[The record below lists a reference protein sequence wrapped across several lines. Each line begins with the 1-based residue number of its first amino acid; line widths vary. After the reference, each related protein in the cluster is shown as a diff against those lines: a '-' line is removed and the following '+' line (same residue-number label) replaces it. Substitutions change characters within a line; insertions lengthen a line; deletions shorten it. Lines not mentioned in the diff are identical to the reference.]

1 LQYIFDGVEFMKISR
16 FHKKLALAA
25 SFGLASFAAVA
36 PAPAYAYSQPLY
48 LEINQ
53 SYYLPQTSAIKRVA
67 VSNPDIADVIVVDKN
82 AISVVAKK
90 SGSTSLTIWNANGM
104 RQEFTVSVTGADSG
118 MAGAI
123 QKAIGLPHVEVSV
136 VGGKVILKGTVAN
149 QYEKDLAY
157 RVACLYADSMG
168 KEGGE
173 SASGGESMSKSDDD
187 RDLFD
192 EDVPIKDNKE
202 ENPNVINLLEMVNPD
217 QINIEAEVIEINA
230 NDAAKLGALYSG
242 SVVSATPATAT
253 STTSGDSNSSTT
265 STTYSDAGISSS
277 SLGTGTFSIGTGT
290 GALRDKGSHW
300 YNRNWFFT
308 HFSDIQAEIHLLVTQ
323 GHARVVSRPNITTM
337 SGKTAGILVGGQIP
351 YPKSNGSNSGTSVD
365 YKDYGIRLSLIEPT
379 VDRSGNITSRVL
391 ASVSRLDWGNA
402 VMVDSFKMPGLATRT
417 AETMVNIPTG
427 MTMVIGGLLNSDES
441 KSLSKVPIL
450 GDIPIIGEL
459 FKYHNNSKAK
469 TEIIILLTPRIVN
482 ETTPATMSDR
492 MKDTYAEMRQED
504 ETKNQVDLN
513 GDRPKTNK
521 ELKDEAKAKETEVP
535 PKKSEADDSILGKYL
550 DQSVLKGTSK
560 AEHDAAVKA
569 NQQE

>member
-1 LQYIFDGVEFMKISR
+1 MGELVILLTSCLPQRGRRSLQYIFDGVEFMKISR

-157 RVACLYADSMG
+157 RVACLYADSLG
-168 KEGGE
+168 KGGEGG
-173 SASGGESMSKSDDD
+173 ASGSSSSSSNSSSEQSHTLLKTDD
-187 RDLFD
+187 
-192 EDVPIKDNKE
+192 VTVNDNKE
-202 ENPNVINLLEMVNPD
+202 TNPNVINLLEMVNPD
-217 QINIEAEVIEINA
+217 QINIEALVIEVNED
-230 NDAAKLGALYSG
+230 DAKKLGATYTSQQASSDSDG
-242 SVVSATPATAT
+242 ISV
-253 STTSGDSNSSTT
+253 N
-265 STTYSDAGISSS
+265 DAGEFYGGESY
-277 SLGTGTFSIGTGT
+277 GTQ
-290 GALRDKGSHW
+290 RDAGHHW

-308 HFSDIQAEIHLLVTQ
+308 HFSKINANIHLLIDQ
-323 GHARVVSRPNITTM
+323 GHARVISRPNITTM

-351 YPKSNGSNSGTSVD
+351 YPTSNSDGNISVE
-365 YKDYGIRLSLIEPT
+365 YKDYGIRLNLIDPT

-391 ASVSRLDWGNA
+391 ASVSRLDWTNA
-402 VMVDSFKMPGLATRT
+402 VTSNSLKWPAIAERT

-427 MTMVIGGLLNSDES
+427 MTMVIGGLLDSDDT
-441 KSLSKVPIL
+441 KQLKKVPLL

-459 FKYHNNSKAK
+459 FKYHNDSKQK
-469 TEIIILLTPRIVN
+469 SEIMILITPRIVN
-482 ETTPATMSDR
+482 ETTPANMSPQMR
-492 MKDTYAEMRQED
+492 DTYAQDRKDD
-504 ETKNQVDLN
+504 EAREQVDLN

>member
-1 LQYIFDGVEFMKISR
+1 MKISR

-157 RVACLYADSMG
+157 RVACLYADSLG
-168 KEGGE
+168 KGGEGG
-173 SASGGESMSKSDDD
+173 ASGSSSSSSNSSSEQSHTLLKTDD
-187 RDLFD
+187 
-192 EDVPIKDNKE
+192 VTVNDNKE
-202 ENPNVINLLEMVNPD
+202 TNPNVINLLEMVNPD
-217 QINIEAEVIEINA
+217 QINIEALVIEVNED
-230 NDAAKLGALYSG
+230 DAKKLGATYTSQQASSDSDG
-242 SVVSATPATAT
+242 ISV
-253 STTSGDSNSSTT
+253 N
-265 STTYSDAGISSS
+265 DAGEFYGGESY
-277 SLGTGTFSIGTGT
+277 GTQ
-290 GALRDKGSHW
+290 RDAGHHW

-308 HFSDIQAEIHLLVTQ
+308 HFSKINANIHLLIDQ
-323 GHARVVSRPNITTM
+323 GHARVISRPNITTM

-351 YPKSNGSNSGTSVD
+351 YPTSNSDGNISVE
-365 YKDYGIRLSLIEPT
+365 YKDYGIRLNLIDPT

-391 ASVSRLDWGNA
+391 ASVSRLDWTNA
-402 VMVDSFKMPGLATRT
+402 VTSNSLKWPAIAERT

-427 MTMVIGGLLNSDES
+427 MTMVIGGLLDSDDT
-441 KSLSKVPIL
+441 KQLKKVPLL

-459 FKYHNNSKAK
+459 FKYHNDSKQK
-469 TEIIILLTPRIVN
+469 SEIMILITPRIVN
-482 ETTPATMSDR
+482 ETTPANMSPQMR
-492 MKDTYAEMRQED
+492 DTYAQDRKDD
-504 ETKNQVDLN
+504 EAREQVDLN

>member
-1 LQYIFDGVEFMKISR
+1 MGELVILLTSCLPQRGRRSLQYIFDGVEFMKISR

-36 PAPAYAYSQPLY
+36 PAPAYAYSQPIY

-157 RVACLYADSMG
+157 RVACLYADSLG
-168 KEGGE
+168 KGGEGG
-173 SASGGESMSKSDDD
+173 ASGSSSSSSNSSSEQSHTLLKTDD
-187 RDLFD
+187 
-192 EDVPIKDNKE
+192 VTVNDNKE
-202 ENPNVINLLEMVNPD
+202 TNPNVINLLEMVNPD
-217 QINIEAEVIEINA
+217 QINIEALVIEVNED
-230 NDAAKLGALYSG
+230 DAKKLGATYTSQQASSDSDG
-242 SVVSATPATAT
+242 ISV
-253 STTSGDSNSSTT
+253 N
-265 STTYSDAGISSS
+265 DAGEFYGGESY
-277 SLGTGTFSIGTGT
+277 GTQ
-290 GALRDKGSHW
+290 RDAGHHW

-308 HFSDIQAEIHLLVTQ
+308 HFSKINANIHLLIDQ
-323 GHARVVSRPNITTM
+323 GHARVISRPNITTM

-351 YPKSNGSNSGTSVD
+351 YPTSNSDGNISVE
-365 YKDYGIRLSLIEPT
+365 YKDYGIRLNLIDPT

-391 ASVSRLDWGNA
+391 ASVSRLDWTNA
-402 VMVDSFKMPGLATRT
+402 VTSNSLKWPAIAERT

-427 MTMVIGGLLNSDES
+427 MTMVIGGLLDSDDT
-441 KSLSKVPIL
+441 KQLKKVPLL

-459 FKYHNNSKAK
+459 FKYHNDSKQK
-469 TEIIILLTPRIVN
+469 SEIMILITPRIVN
-482 ETTPATMSDR
+482 ETTPANMSPQMR
-492 MKDTYAEMRQED
+492 DTYAQDRKDD
-504 ETKNQVDLN
+504 EAREQVDLN

-560 AEHDAAVKA
+560 AEHDAAVRA
-569 NQQE
+569 NAESGQ

>member
-1 LQYIFDGVEFMKISR
+1 MGELVILLTSCLPQRGRRSLQYIFDGVEFMKISR

-36 PAPAYAYSQPLY
+36 PAPAYAYSQPIY

-90 SGSTSLTIWNANGM
+90 SGSTSLTIWTANGM

-157 RVACLYADSMG
+157 RVACLYADSLG
-168 KEGGE
+168 KGGEGG
-173 SASGGESMSKSDDD
+173 ASGSSSSSSNSSSEQSHTLLKTDD
-187 RDLFD
+187 
-192 EDVPIKDNKE
+192 VTVNDNKE
-202 ENPNVINLLEMVNPD
+202 TNPNVINLLEMVNPD
-217 QINIEAEVIEINA
+217 QINIEALVIEVNED
-230 NDAAKLGALYSG
+230 DAKKLGATYTSQQASSDSDG
-242 SVVSATPATAT
+242 ISV
-253 STTSGDSNSSTT
+253 N
-265 STTYSDAGISSS
+265 DAGEFYGGESY
-277 SLGTGTFSIGTGT
+277 GTQ
-290 GALRDKGSHW
+290 RDAGHHW

-308 HFSDIQAEIHLLVTQ
+308 HFSKINANIHLLIDQ
-323 GHARVVSRPNITTM
+323 GHARVISRPNITTM

-351 YPKSNGSNSGTSVD
+351 YPTSNSDGNISVE
-365 YKDYGIRLSLIEPT
+365 YKDYGIRLNLIDPT

-391 ASVSRLDWGNA
+391 ASVSRLDWTNA
-402 VMVDSFKMPGLATRT
+402 VTSNSLKWPAIAERT

-427 MTMVIGGLLNSDES
+427 MTMVIGGLLDSDDT
-441 KSLSKVPIL
+441 KQLKKVPLL

-459 FKYHNNSKAK
+459 FKYHNDSKQK
-469 TEIIILLTPRIVN
+469 SEIMILITPRIVN
-482 ETTPATMSDR
+482 ETTPANMSPQMR
-492 MKDTYAEMRQED
+492 DTYAQDRKDD
-504 ETKNQVDLN
+504 EAREQVDLN

-560 AEHDAAVKA
+560 AEHDAAVRA
-569 NQQE
+569 NAESGQ

>member
-1 LQYIFDGVEFMKISR
+1 MGELVILLTSCLPQRGRRSLQYIFDGVEFMKISR

-157 RVACLYADSMG
+157 RVACLYADSLG
-168 KEGGE
+168 KGGEGG
-173 SASGGESMSKSDDD
+173 ASGSSSSSSNSSSEQSHTLLKTDD
-187 RDLFD
+187 
-192 EDVPIKDNKE
+192 VTVNDNKE
-202 ENPNVINLLEMVNPD
+202 TNPNVINLLEMVNPD
-217 QINIEAEVIEINA
+217 QINIEALVIEVNED
-230 NDAAKLGALYSG
+230 DAKKLGATYTSQQASSDSDG
-242 SVVSATPATAT
+242 ISV
-253 STTSGDSNSSTT
+253 N
-265 STTYSDAGISSS
+265 DAGEFYGGESY
-277 SLGTGTFSIGTGT
+277 GTQ
-290 GALRDKGSHW
+290 RDAGHHW

-308 HFSDIQAEIHLLVTQ
+308 HFSKINANIHLLIDQ
-323 GHARVVSRPNITTM
+323 GHARVISRPNITTM

-351 YPKSNGSNSGTSVD
+351 YPTSNSDGNISVE
-365 YKDYGIRLSLIEPT
+365 YKDYGIRLNLIDPT

-391 ASVSRLDWGNA
+391 ASVSRLDWTNA
-402 VMVDSFKMPGLATRT
+402 VTSNSLKWPAIAERT

-427 MTMVIGGLLNSDES
+427 MTMVIGGLLDSDDT
-441 KSLSKVPIL
+441 KQLKKVPLL

-459 FKYHNNSKAK
+459 FKYHNDSKQK
-469 TEIIILLTPRIVN
+469 SEIMILITPRIVN
-482 ETTPATMSDR
+482 ETTPANMSPQMR
-492 MKDTYAEMRQED
+492 DTYAQDRKDD
-504 ETKNQVDLN
+504 EAREQVDLN

-569 NQQE
+569 SQQG

>member
-1 LQYIFDGVEFMKISR
+1 MINKKIV
-16 FHKKLALAA
+16 LAAALAA
-25 SFGLASFAAVA
+25 TSYAAA
-36 PAPAYAYSQPLY
+36 PVPAYAYSQPIY
-48 LEINQ
+48 LEVNQ

-90 SGSTSLTIWNANGM
+90 AGSTSLTIWNANGM

-157 RVACLYADSMG
+157 HIACLYADSIG

-173 SASGGESMSKSDDD
+173 AASGGESMSKSDDD

-217 QINIEAEVIEINA
+217 QINIEALVLEVNA
-230 NDAAKLGALYSG
+230 NDADKLGLTYASPLASSDG
-242 SVVSATPATAT
+242 TTTGVTLDSAGEFYGGE
-253 STTSGDSNSSTT
+253 SFGNQRS
-265 STTYSDAGISSS
+265 
-277 SLGTGTFSIGTGT
+277 
-290 GALRDKGSHW
+290 KGSHW

-308 HFSDIQAEIHLLVTQ
+308 HFSQINAQVHLLIEQ
-323 GHARVVSRPNITTM
+323 GHARVISRPNITTM

-351 YPKSNGSNSGTSVD
+351 YPVSTGSNGEISVE
-365 YKDYGIRLSLIEPT
+365 YKDYGIRLNLIDPT
-379 VDRSGNITSRVL
+379 ADRSGNITSRVL
-391 ASVSRLDWGNA
+391 ASVSRLDWTNA
-402 VMVDSFKMPGLATRT
+402 VTSESLKWPALATRT

-427 MTMVIGGLLNSDES
+427 MTMVIGGLLDSDDT
-441 KSLSKVPIL
+441 KTLQKVPLL

-459 FKYHNNSKAK
+459 FKYHNNSKTK
-469 TEIIILLTPRIVN
+469 TEIMILITPRIVN
-482 ETTPATMSDR
+482 ETTPANMSAQMR
-492 MKDTYAEMRQED
+492 DTYAGMKKDD
-504 ETKNQVDLN
+504 EAREQVDLN

-535 PKKSEADDSILGKYL
+535 PKKSEAEDSILGKYL

-560 AEHDAAVKA
+560 AEHDAAVRA